1 MTARGRREIVSLTHA
16 EALRWI
22 EQVDADVFFNEQEDF
37 DNAWTAVV
45 RTPPRPGEPEKVI
58 LAFCDTMLA
67 VTAAAEEQ
75 WQQLWKTLSQ
85 TH

>member
-1 MTARGRREIVSLTHA
+1 MTHS

-37 DNAWTAVV
+37 DNGWTAVV
-45 RTPPRPGEPEKVI
+45 RTPQRPGEPEKVI
-58 LAFCDTMLA
+58 LAFGESLLA
-67 VTAAAEEQ
+67 AASAAEEQ
-75 WQQLWKTLSQ
+75 WQQLWETLSR

>member
-1 MTARGRREIVSLTHA
+1 MTHS

-45 RTPPRPGEPEKVI
+45 RTPQRPGEPEKVI
-58 LAFCDTMLA
+58 LAFGETLLSA
-67 VTAAAEEQ
+67 TSAAEEQ
-75 WQQLWKTLSQ
+75 WQQLWETLSR